1 MSKYFCK
8 TRAVRLS
15 EIKHYGEQTTFA
27 GHDSLL
33 SVSESPEVVP
43 SYIIWSMWGKPHMLR
58 PFSGRKTDWLPI
70 VLRVNQLNVF

>member
-33 SVSESPEVVP
+33 SVSESPEVVS
-43 SYIIWSMWGKPHMLR
+43 SYVI
-58 PFSGRKTDWLPI
+58 
-70 VLRVNQLNVF
+70 